1 MKYKV
6 ISKQNPQNRK
16 APEKFYGTPVWDGR
30 VSIDELSDIIAGR
43 SSLTAGDVANVLRNF
58 LDEVPRLMLMGK
70 AVDLEKFGIFRISFG
85 SYGAANAKDFNTS
98 MIRDVKV
105 VYRAST
111 EINKRVQDGISFE
124 RVSEKKSADS
134 GDISDPTA

>member
-6 ISKQNPQNRK
+6 IPKHNPNDK
-16 APEKFYGTPVWDGR
+16 HAPKKFYATPVWEGKVD
-30 VSIDELSDIIAGR
+30 IDALSDIIAGR

-85 SYGAANAKDFNTS
+85 SEGAETEKNFNAKN
-98 MIRDVKV
+98 IRDVKII
-105 VYRAST
+105 YRAST
-111 EINKRVQDGISFE
+111 VMLKRVRDNVTFE
-124 RVSEKKSADS
+124 KVRSDEASEEGGGAEN
-134 GDISDPTA
+134 PA